1 MPVKEKK
8 KIFQVKDISNDG
20 VIKNVKESAKPIEIK
35 TEKEKY
41 AQNKNFIKTNE
52 IKENSYKE
60 KIIDEKQTITK
71 SIANPVY
78 DNKNEIKT
86 TVAEENKKSKSK
98 NNRRSLSSRVL
109 KGSEYTIDQLLSGDD
124 EDLGIDTI
132 IKTKAGAKAT
142 ASLTKK
148 NIDVSKRVGKKVYK
162 VATSETA
169 KSFYAG
175 TISTT
180 KKLKQCV
187 TIGVAGT
194 QNHIG
199 TTSQALLITKF
210 LTDLKLNVCYIQANG
225 KEDIQTLEDMYDITK
240 KDDFISYEN
249 IDMYEKDKTIN
260 AMGYGY
266 DFYVYDMGNL
276 QEIND
281 IDSFITKDVRI
292 VVSGTK
298 AWEQDNLLKIFNK
311 LGVLEDINFI
321 FNFTPVEE
329 QSEITKNMGKFG
341 VKTYFSKYVPNPF
354 IPTENE
360 KLYHSL
366 FKDYIAEKSSSLEIV
381 PIKRSIFNLFR
392 RQVK

>member
-1 MPVKEKK
+1 MIIYVSKDNANLISCLKD
-8 KIFQVKDISNDG
+8 KINLS
-20 VIKNVKESAKPIEIK
+20 EI
-35 TEKEKY
+35 
-41 AQNKNFIKTNE
+41 
-52 IKENSYKE
+52 
-60 KIIDEKQTITK
+60 QTITGVKHLKKFVLQEMKNLNNFESIIIDIAGLSDSEDEIIDSFVAIK
-71 SIANPVY
+71 SMYSVRIIVIALGYQYGNSTLARLFNEGIYNFVTATNY
-78 DNKNEIKT
+78 DEQEKELIDCI
-86 TVAEENKKSKSK
+86 TVGKQYKDSVRYRKVEQISNSKDK
-98 NNRRSLSSRVL
+98 V
-109 KGSEYTIDQLLSGDD
+109 
-124 EDLGIDTI
+124 I
-132 IKTKAGAKAT
+132 IKKE
-142 ASLTKK
+142 
-148 NIDVSKRVGKKVYK
+148 Y
-162 VATSETA
+162 
-169 KSFYAG
+169 
-175 TISTT
+175 

-225 KEDIQTLEDMYDITK
+225 KEDIQTLENMYDITK
-240 KDDFISYEN
+240 KDDFISYEY

-281 IDSFITKDVRI
+281 IDSFITKDIKI

-298 AWEQDNLLKIFNK
+298 AWEQDNLLKVFNK

-321 FNFTPVEE
+321 FNFTPVGE

-354 IPTENE
+354 MPTENE

-366 FKDYIAEKSSSLEIV
+366 FKDYVTEKSSSLEIV
-381 PIKRSIFNLFR
+381 PIKRNILNLFR
-392 RQVK
+392 RQTK

>member
-1 MPVKEKK
+1 MIIYV
-8 KIFQVKDISNDG
+8 S
-20 VIKNVKESAKPIEIK
+20 
-35 TEKEKY
+35 
-41 AQNKNFIKTNE
+41 
-52 IKENSYKE
+52 KENENLISCLKDKVNLSE
-60 KIIDEKQTITK
+60 IQTITGVKHLKKFVLQEMKNLNNFESIIIDIAGLSDSEDEIIDSFVAIK
-71 SIANPVY
+71 SMYSVRIIVVALGYQYGNSTLARLFNEGIYNFVTATNY
-78 DNKNEIKT
+78 DEQGKELIDCI
-86 TVAEENKKSKSK
+86 TVGKQYKDSVRYRKVEQISNSKDK
-98 NNRRSLSSRVL
+98 V
-109 KGSEYTIDQLLSGDD
+109 
-124 EDLGIDTI
+124 I
-132 IKTKAGAKAT
+132 IKKE
-142 ASLTKK
+142 
-148 NIDVSKRVGKKVYK
+148 Y
-162 VATSETA
+162 
-169 KSFYAG
+169 
-175 TISTT
+175 

-298 AWEQDNLLKIFNK
+298 AWEQDNLLKVFNK

-329 QSEITKNMGKFG
+329 QSDITKNMGKFG

-392 RQVK
+392 RQIK